1 MADLRIKPI
10 GTGAWRLED
19 GDVRFF
25 LFEGT
30 ERALLVDSGMTPQ
43 DLRSTVATL
52 TSLPVLLVNTH
63 ADPDH
68 ITNNAQFEEVRMHPA
83 EFPHYYTLQG
93 QYHPVQPV
101 WDGDV
106 IDLGGRS
113 FEVIAVPGHTPG
125 SIALLNRQERFVVGG
140 DGVQNGGIF
149 LFGPQR
155 SLHGYLCGLRRL
167 QARAAEFD
175 AVYPSHADFPQPAGQ
190 IDKLIEGTEA
200 VLRGEV
206 TGSDAVMFGTPIKVY
221 DIGAARFF
229 CNPDG
234 VDY

>member
-1 MADLRIKPI
+1 MADLKIVPI

-19 GDVRFF
+19 GKVRCF
-25 LFEGT
+25 LFEGS
-30 ERALLVDSGMTPQ
+30 ERALLVDTGRTPQ
-43 DLRSTVATL
+43 DLRGLVSGL
-52 TSLPVLLVNTH
+52 TDRPVLLVNTH

-68 ITNNAQFEEVRMHPA
+68 IANNAQFEAALMHPA
-83 EFPHYYTLQG
+83 EYSHYFTQRG
-93 QYHPVQPV
+93 QHHPVRPV

-125 SIALLNRQERFVVGG
+125 SIALLDRQARFVIGG

-149 LFGPQR
+149 LFGPHR
-155 SLHGYLCGLRRL
+155 SLHGYLCGLQRL

-175 AVYPSHADFPQPAGQ
+175 EVYPSHGDFPQPAGL
-190 IDKLIEGTEA
+190 IDRLIEGTEA
-200 VLRGEV
+200 VLRGALASSSAEMH
-206 TGSDAVMFGTPIKVY
+206 GQPIKVY
-221 DIGAARFF
+221 DIGAAKLL
-229 CNPDG
+229 CNPDW

>member
-1 MADLRIKPI
+1 MAEWKTEPI
-10 GTGAWRLED
+10 GAQSWRLED
-19 GDVRFF
+19 GHVRCF
-25 LFEGT
+25 LFEGS

-43 DLRSTVATL
+43 DLRGMVAGL
-52 TSLPVLLVNTH
+52 TQKPVLLVNTH

-68 ITNNAQFEEVRMHPA
+68 IANNAQFEEVLMHPA
-83 EFPHYYTLQG
+83 EYAHYYTQRG
-93 QYHPVQPV
+93 QRHPVQPV

-106 IDLGGRS
+106 IELGGRS

-125 SIALLNRQERFVVGG
+125 SIALLDRQERFVLGG

-149 LFGPQR
+149 LFGPHR
-155 SLHGYLCGLRRL
+155 SLHGYLCGLQRL
-167 QARAAEFD
+167 QMRAAGFD
-175 AVYPSHADFPQPAGQ
+175 TVYPSHGDFPQPASLIGQ
-190 IDKLIEGTEA
+190 LIKGTEA

-206 TGSDAVMFGTPIKVY
+206 SGSDAQMHGQPIKVY